1 MPKRYRIP
9 CRKGTEKR
17 KRADR
22 REREVALNLLWGF
35 AHGIVDGPILRNVR
49 PRKRARSGDGD
60 GDGDDL
66 LLPGPPARHASA
78 DGKEGPPTA
87 RPGHA
92 WTWRHHAAH
101 DLRKRIL
108 DKAAARRRARE
119 AEREAAPA
127 PEWDLPPLAAQQL
140 VPGSDQYGLCF

>member
-1 MPKRYRIP
+1 MPKRFRIP
-9 CRKGTEKR
+9 FKQGTMQRE
-17 KRADR
+17 RADR

-35 AHGIVDGPILRNVR
+35 AHGIVDGPIQRSVR
-49 PRKRARSGDGD
+49 PHKRARGG
-60 GDGDDL
+60 GDDDV

-78 DGKEGPPTA
+78 DGEEAPAK

-101 DLRKRIL
+101 DLRKLLL
-108 DKAAARRRARE
+108 DKAAAARRARE
-119 AEREAAPA
+119 AERDAAPA

-140 VPGSDQYGLCF
+140 VPGSDQYGFCF

>member
-1 MPKRYRIP
+1 MPKRFRIP

-35 AHGIVDGPILRNVR
+35 AHGIVDGPILRDVR
-49 PRKRARSGDGD
+49 PHKHVRSGDGD
-60 GDGDDL
+60 DP

-78 DGKEGPPTA
+78 DGKEAPTA

-101 DLRKRIL
+101 DLRKLIL

-140 VPGSDQYGLCF
+140 VPGSDQYGFCF